1 MERKKF
7 KLDLTIAIEAR
18 DKHEP
23 IQILCDEKTL
33 EGIRRAILE
42 SEERIEEVF
51 FNDDEN
57 DNSTLIN

>member
-18 DKHEP
+18 DKHEA

-42 SEERIEEVF
+42 SEKRIEEVF

-57 DNSTLIN
+57 DKSTLIN

>member
-18 DKHEP
+18 DKYEA

>member
-7 KLDLTIAIEAR
+7 KLDLTIAIEAG
-18 DKHEP
+18 DKHEA

>member
-7 KLDLTIAIEAR
+7 KLDLTIAIEAH
-18 DKHEP
+18 DKHEA
-23 IQILCDEKTL
+23 IQILCNDKTL
-33 EGIRRAILE
+33 DGIRRAILE

-51 FNDDEN
+51 FNEDEN

>member
-18 DKHEP
+18 DKHEA

-51 FNDDEN
+51 LNDDEN